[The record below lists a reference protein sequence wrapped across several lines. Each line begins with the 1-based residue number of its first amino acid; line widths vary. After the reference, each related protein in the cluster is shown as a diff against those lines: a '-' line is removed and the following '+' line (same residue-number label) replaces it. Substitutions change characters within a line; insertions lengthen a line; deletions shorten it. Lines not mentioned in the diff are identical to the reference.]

1 MMQGEAVLELK
12 DDDPDAVNHM
22 LRYMYHFC
30 YNFSRE
36 RTTIVEN
43 MRVHKV
49 ANKYQI
55 PGLAKEAWFRYGI
68 AMVVMPLAEFVT
80 GVKEA
85 YGADGYDEFRKSFVR
100 TIVSIVEEKRSKPD
114 IHKKF
119 WEMLEGLP
127 GLAMD
132 LLRSKELVD
141 MSSLCRPC
149 KQPSSSSSKALV
161 TRIPRRKL

>member
-1 MMQGEAVLELK
+1 MSSWPPGLDQMPGVTSDDSFSIRLRNAFDSGSYSDLTVICKQRKWKVHRMQLVQHSPVFEAMVKGLSKGEATLELK

-68 AMVVMPLAEFVT
+68 SMVVMPLAEFIT

-85 YGADGYDEFRKSFVR
+85 YGADGYDEFRKSF
-100 TIVSIVEEKRSKPD
+100 
-114 IHKKF
+114 
-119 WEMLEGLP
+119 L
-127 GLAMD
+127 
-132 LLRSKELVD
+132 
-141 MSSLCRPC
+141 
-149 KQPSSSSSKALV
+149 
-161 TRIPRRKL
+161 